1 MGWGRE
7 MPVTHGGLDA
17 DDDENFARI
26 KEMAT
31 MALSDGLRS
40 VEEIERME
48 EIIARSQDEHA
59 RLIREDAA
67 ACSEERVL
75 MLDDGTLWEYVTVH
89 DEYVRIIGCKT
100 DVETLEI
107 PGTIEG
113 KPVAELAVDAC
124 SYLES
129 VREIVCSSQ
138 IEKIGNCAF
147 RSCGNLERLVLPRNV
162 DTYDSSWVR
171 SCRKLAELTL
181 PGMLQR
187 VTPSIFDEGQLRT
200 LTIGV
205 GTYDFTPGVFAR
217 GALEHIAID
226 AENPYITTDGRAIFA
241 HDGAHLRILALSCER
256 YVVPDGCQVIEKKAF
271 ANRSDL
277 YEVELPDTIT
287 IIEGYAF
294 SYSGLERFTSPRD
307 LRVIGERAFFRCRRL
322 AHVSLDEGLVSIG
335 DDAFT
340 GTAIEAL
347 RVPATLEVLGNNIA
361 DDTAITFSGD
371 EAGFSIAQGGILEID
386 REGGLYRNADDG
398 KHFVR
403 LLNEAAREYTVQMG
417 TVEVEPHAFA
427 HHAFVNKVTLP
438 EGLLRI
444 GDAAFRDCHE
454 LVIADFPSTLEEVGD
469 EAFLD
474 TSLSRVFVPHNL
486 RHLGN
491 TALVTHGAHNGDVA
505 PSLTS
510 IGADG
515 ENERFYSV
523 PGLLVERHDEGGSH
537 VVVYAD
543 GTESVRIPED
553 VTVIDP
559 YAFGGARHLREL
571 YLSDRIRHVGMRGLS
586 LDCFVEHL
594 HIDLDEPHEGH
605 GSFDFYF
612 PDAPRSA
619 HEIQLAFNLS
629 SSVDLARIF
638 KHYDSAI
645 ANMHEFDKKASGAH
659 DDFDVYGQAK
669 LAIERLADPVLMS
682 STNKIMLTQVL
693 TKNLEEA
700 CEAIARHDD
709 REAIDELLEL
719 GILNK
724 DNLLGVI
731 DHIGKLQDA
740 AMTGY
745 LLEIKRRLFQ
755 HSAVDFDL

>member
-7 MPVTHGGLDA
+7 MPVANGGLDA
-17 DDDENFARI
+17 DENEEFARI
-26 KEMAT
+26 KEVAV
-31 MALSDGLRS
+31 MALSDGHYT
-40 VEEIERME
+40 VEQMEQME
-48 EIIARSQDEHA
+48 EVIASSQEERD
-59 RLIREDAA
+59 RLIREDEA
-67 ACSEERVL
+67 ACSEERAF
-75 MLDDGTLWEYVTVH
+75 MTDGGTLWEYVTVR

-100 DVETLEI
+100 DDEVLEI
-107 PGTIEG
+107 PAFVEE

-124 SYLES
+124 SYLDS
-129 VREIVCSSQ
+129 VREIICSPQ

-147 RSCGNLERLVLPRNV
+147 RSCKNLQRLVLPRNV

-171 SCRKLAELTL
+171 GCRKLAELAL
-181 PGMLQR
+181 PGMLR
-187 VTPSIFDEGQLRT
+187 RLAPSIFDEGDIHT
-200 LTIGV
+200 LTIGF
-205 GTYDFTPGVFAR
+205 GTYDFIPGMFAQ
-217 GALEHIAID
+217 GNVEHLYID
-226 AENPYITTDGRAIFA
+226 DDNPHITTDGKAIFA
-241 HDGAHLRILALSCER
+241 HEGTHLRVLALSCER
-256 YVVPDGCQVIEKKAF
+256 YVVPNGCEVIEKKAF
-271 ANRSDL
+271 ANRAELFAVD
-277 YEVELPDTIT
+277 LPDTIT
-287 IIEGYAF
+287 TIEDYAF
-294 SYSGLERFTSPRD
+294 SYSGLETFVAPRD
-307 LRVIGERAFFRCRRL
+307 LRTIGERAFFRCRRL
-322 AHVSLDEGLVSIG
+322 TQVTLDEGLVFIG

-340 GTAIEAL
+340 GTGIETLHA
-347 RVPATLEVLGNNIA
+347 PATLETLGNSIA
-361 DDTAITFSGD
+361 ADTKLTFSGD
-371 EAGFSIAQGGILEID
+371 DAGFSIAVDGVLEID
-386 REGGLYRNADDG
+386 REGGLYRNTPAG

-403 LLNEAAREYTVQMG
+403 LLDDKVAEYTVQPG
-417 TVEVEPHAFA
+417 TVEIEAHAFS
-427 HHAFVNKVTLP
+427 HHAHIAKVVLP

-444 GDAAFRDCHE
+444 GDGAFRDCRE
-454 LVIADFPSTLEEVGD
+454 LTIADFPSTLEDVGD

-474 TSLSRVFVPHNL
+474 TSLSRVFIPRGL
-486 RHLGN
+486 KHLGN
-491 TALVTHGAHNGDVA
+491 IALITHGAHNGDGA

-510 IGADG
+510 VGADG

-523 PGLLVERHDEGGSH
+523 CGLLVERHDEGGSH

-543 GTESVRIPED
+543 GTETVRVPED

-571 YLSDRIRHVGMRGLS
+571 YLSDRIHRVGMRGLS

-605 GSFDFYF
+605 ASFDFYF
-612 PDAPRSA
+612 PDAPRSV

-645 ANMHEFDKKASGAH
+645 ANMHEFDKKASTAR

-693 TKNLEEA
+693 TKNLEEV

-709 REAIDELLEL
+709 RSLIDELIEL
-719 GILNK
+719 DVLNK

-745 LLEIKRRLFQ
+745 LLEIKRRMFQ
-755 HSAVDFDL
+755 HGAVDFDL

>member
-48 EIIARSQDEHA
+48 EVIARNRDERT
-59 RLIREDAA
+59 RLIREDEA
-67 ACSEERVL
+67 ACSEERAF

-100 DVETLEI
+100 DTESLEI
-107 PGTIEG
+107 PALIEG
-113 KPVAELAVDAC
+113 KPVAELAIDAC
-124 SYLES
+124 SYLDS
-129 VREIVCSSQ
+129 VREIVCSPQ
-138 IEKIGNCAF
+138 IERIGNCAF
-147 RSCGNLERLVLPRNV
+147 RSCGNLERLALPRNV
-162 DTYDSSWVR
+162 ETYDSSWVR
-171 SCRKLAELTL
+171 GCRKLAELVL
-181 PGMLQR
+181 PGMLAR
-187 VTPSIFDEGQLRT
+187 VASSIFDEGRLRA
-200 LTIGV
+200 LVIGF
-205 GTYDFTPGVFAR
+205 GTYDFAPGLFAQ
-217 GALEHIAID
+217 GTLEQINID
-226 AENPYITTDGRAIFA
+226 DENPYITTDGQAIFA
-241 HDGAHLRILALSCER
+241 HEGTHLRVLALACER
-256 YVVPDGCQVIEKKAF
+256 YAVPEGCKVIEKKAF
-271 ANRSDL
+271 ANRAEL
-277 YEVELPDTIT
+277 YRVDLPDTVTT
-287 IIEGYAF
+287 IEDYAF
-294 SYSGLERFTSPRD
+294 SYSGLESFVSPRD
-307 LRVIGERAFFRCRRL
+307 LRVIGERAFFRCRGLTR
-322 AHVSLDEGLVSIG
+322 VVLDEGLISIG

-340 GTAIEAL
+340 GTGIETL
-347 RVPATLEVLGNNIA
+347 RVPATLESLGDNIA
-361 DDTAITFSGD
+361 DDTKITFCGD
-371 EAGFSIAQGGILEID
+371 DASFSIAPGGILEID
-386 REGGLYRNADDG
+386 REGGLYRNSNDG
-398 KHFVR
+398 KRFVR
-403 LLNEAAREYTVQMG
+403 LLDDKVARYAVRSE
-417 TVEVEPHAFA
+417 TVEIEPHAFMQHA
-427 HHAFVNKVTLP
+427 HIEEVTLP

-454 LVIADFPSTLEEVGD
+454 LAIADFPSTLEEVGD

-474 TSLSRVFVPHNL
+474 TSLSRVFIPHGL

-505 PSLTS
+505 PSLKS
-510 IGADG
+510 VGADE

-523 PGLLVERHDEGGSH
+523 PGLLIERHDEGGSH

-543 GTESVRIPED
+543 DVESVRIPED
-553 VTVIDP
+553 VSTIDP

-571 YLSDRIRHVGMRGLS
+571 FLSDRIRHVGMRGLS
-586 LDCFVEHL
+586 LDCFVEHF

-605 GSFDFYF
+605 ASFDFYF

-645 ANMHEFDKKASGAH
+645 VNMHEFDKKTSGAH

-669 LAIERLADPVLMS
+669 LAIERLADPILMS

-693 TKNLEEA
+693 TKNLEEV

-709 REAIDELLEL
+709 RKAIDELLEL
-719 GILNK
+719 EILNK
-724 DNLLGVI
+724 DNLLDVI

-755 HSAVDFDL
+755 RSAVDFDL